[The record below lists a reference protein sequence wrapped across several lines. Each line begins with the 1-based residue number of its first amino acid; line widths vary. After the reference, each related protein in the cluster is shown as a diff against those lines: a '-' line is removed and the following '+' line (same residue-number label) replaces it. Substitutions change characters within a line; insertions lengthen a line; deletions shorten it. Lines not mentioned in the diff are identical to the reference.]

1 LFERRYVL
9 KKIFTIIGSVMA
21 ILVLMGI
28 GTGSDGDVI
37 LGNWL
42 TDEGEAEVEI
52 YKCGGEY
59 CGKIVWLKEPKNDEG
74 KDKTDTNNPDPEK
87 RDRRIVG
94 LNIVWGFKY
103 DKYGKWVKGKIYD
116 PDNGKTYS
124 CKMTLE
130 SDNLNVR
137 GYVGIS
143 LLGRTTVWT
152 RVERSPK
159 KVNGNTIKTT

>member
-1 LFERRYVL
+1 M
-9 KKIFTIIGSVMA
+9 KKVCTVIGSVMV
-21 ILVLMGI
+21 ILAWMGV
-28 GTGSDGDVI
+28 GLGADGDVI

-42 TDEGEAEVEI
+42 TDEGKAEVEL
-52 YKCGGEY
+52 YKCGVEY

-74 KDKTDTNNPDPEK
+74 KDKTDINNPDPEK
-87 RDRRIVG
+87 KGRNIIG

-103 DKYGKWVKGKIYD
+103 DKYGKWVKGNIYD

-130 SDNLNVR
+130 GDKLNVR

-143 LLGRTTVWT
+143 LLGRTTIWT
-152 RVERSPK
+152 RVEKSPK
-159 KVNGNTIKTT
+159 QVKGYRIKIS

>member
-1 LFERRYVL
+1 M
-9 KKIFTIIGSVMA
+9 KKVCTIIGSML
-21 ILVLMGI
+21 ILLTWMGA
-28 GTGSDGDVI
+28 GHGAEGDAI

-42 TDEGEAEVEI
+42 TEEGKAEVEI
-52 YKCGGEY
+52 YKCNREY
-59 CGKIVWLKEPKNDEG
+59 CGKIVWLKEPINDEG
-74 KDKTDTNNPDPEK
+74 KDKTDVNNPDPEK
-87 RDRRIVG
+87 KGRKIVG

-103 DKYGKWVKGKIYD
+103 DKYGKWVGGKIYD

-130 SDNLNVR
+130 DDNLNVR

-152 RVERSPK
+152 KVKKAPK
-159 KVNGNTIKTT
+159 QI